1 MSRHFYWTA
10 IVLMALVACEKSIDS
25 PVNLEP
31 ILEQEDPWL
40 FKDQS
45 DQIRFVPGPE
55 TTIRADF
62 GGTRSHIEMN
72 EAGTYAASVWTA
84 GDSFTMYW
92 YNETNKWSA
101 AQFTTAEG
109 GGSAEF
115 STEHVLSSPAPYFV
129 VYPSA
134 RRPLGNSSSDEK
146 RLIGVNLPAEQT
158 AVPGGFSEGLAIAYA
173 NTSSETDYLHFQSQ
187 VSLVRFRM
195 GGAIVSQVR
204 TVTIVGASP
213 LAGDAIIA
221 ADPTDGSGVLT
232 QDRRFDGD
240 AHSNTVTLTGPF
252 VAGQDYYIV
261 LFPGTQSVFQ
271 MIFADENGNSTTKV
285 ASEFTFPR
293 SRISDFGTIDLGDSF
308 TDGSFDPT
316 PVQYM
321 TASAGAP
328 KPVTIAVIPEGF
340 TAKEM
345 PLYEMLAQSGIDALM
360 ATEPYKSYRAYFN
373 VWILKVASDESGA
386 SITDGNGV
394 ITTKRNSYFGSKWGE
409 DSYSDMIAEEN
420 TVYDFVSENCPDIQK
435 HVHSISEVPIL
446 MIINDSRYGGICH
459 VMSNGKGYGMVPYTE
474 GGGALSWAYPNYEAT
489 TDQPLPTPVTEEV
502 LQQYSRQPTEAEIAA
517 LGRNIGDWRNT
528 LVHEFGGHCFGRLG
542 DEYWPKNK
550 LTYESGPIQG
560 QEGWT
565 VPFNLNLSSDPAS
578 VLWQTDLLDY
588 PLESLVERDPGYGRI
603 GVYQGGGTKMFGR
616 WRSEKISCM
625 IDNRYY
631 FSTWQRMLIVKRIM
645 TLSGSS
651 FDVNSFWEKDI
662 ATDPV
667 RDVISS
673 KVMGEHPLRVREMP
687 LLPPPV
693 LHVE

>member
-1 MSRHFYWTA
+1 MSKGFLWLA
-10 IVLMALVACEKSIDS
+10 ALVVLVGCSKAYE
-25 PVNLEP
+25 PVEIPNHV
-31 ILEQEDPWL
+31 QEEEDHWL
-40 FKDQS
+40 FKDES
-45 DQIRFVPGPE
+45 DQIQFVSGPE

-72 EAGTYAASVWTA
+72 ESESYAASVWTA

-92 YNETNKWSA
+92 YDETNKWSGA
-101 AQFTTAEG
+101 RFTTEEG
-109 GGSAEF
+109 GASAAF
-115 STEHVLSSPAPYFV
+115 STGHIVSSPAPYFV

-134 RRPLGNSSSDEK
+134 ERPLGNSSTDEK

-173 NTSSETDYLHFQSQ
+173 NTSSATDNLHFQSQ

-195 GGAIVSQVR
+195 MGDVVSQVR
-204 TVTIVGASP
+204 TVTIVGTNP

-221 ADPTDGSGVLT
+221 VDPTDGSGVLT
-232 QDRRFDGD
+232 QDRRFTGD
-240 AHSNTVTLTGPF
+240 VHSNTVTLSGPF
-252 VAGQDYYIV
+252 VAKQDYYIV
-261 LFPGTQSVFQ
+261 LYPGTQSVFQ

-293 SRISDFGTIDLGDSF
+293 SRISDFGTIDLGEAF

-328 KPVTIAVIPEGF
+328 KPVTLAVIPEGF

-360 ATEPYKSYRAYFN
+360 ATEPFKSYKAYFN

-386 SITDGNGV
+386 SITDGNGT
-394 ITTKRNSYFGSKWGE
+394 ITTMRKSYFGSKWGE
-409 DSYSDMIAEEN
+409 DSYSDMIADEDK
-420 TVYDFVSENCPDIQK
+420 VYGFVSENCPDIQQN
-435 HVHSISEVPIL
+435 VHSIFEVPIL

-459 VMSNGKGYGMVPYTE
+459 VISNGKGYGMVPYTD
-474 GGGALSWAYPNYEAT
+474 GGGSLSWAYPDYEAST
-489 TDQPLPTPVTEEV
+489 NQPLPTPVTDDV
-502 LQQYSRQPTEAEIAA
+502 LRDYSHQTTEAEIAA
-517 LGRNIGDWRNT
+517 LGRNVGDWRNT

-542 DEYWPKNK
+542 DEYWPKSS

-588 PLESLVERDPGYGRI
+588 PLEALVARDPGYERI

-631 FSTWQRMLIVKRIM
+631 FSTWQRLLIVERIM
-645 TLSGSS
+645 TLSGST
-651 FDVNSFWEKDI
+651 FNKDSFWEKDV

-673 KVMGEHPLRVREMP
+673 KVMGEHPLQVREMP

-693 LHVE
+693 LHEN